1 MGGFAQALGGAGYN
15 QPPPTPSNRF
25 DPSGAMRTFFPITNF
40 FASPGDPSSYTSTHG
55 GQAPAPGQLAYEGI
69 NPKQDSLTQYL
80 RSLSNFTGSA
90 GQTAFGA
97 GGQGVGQAMDFWGN
111 ILSGN
116 RGAMA
121 QALSPEIQSAT
132 SGFEQQRR
140 AMDQF
145 APMGGGRAAQ
155 GAALP
160 YREAGQIS
168 NLIATLRPQAA
179 QQQGQL
185 GLNEQQIG
193 LGALQQALQALLAR
207 RGQNFQVDTANRQML
222 TSGLESL
229 MGDISRGFGG
239 AARQG
244 GP

>member
-1 MGGFAQALGGAGYN
+1 MGAFAGGFTQALGGLGPQAGGL
-15 QPPPTPSNRF
+15 TPE
-25 DPSGAMRTFFPITNF
+25 PI
-40 FASPGDPSSYTSTHG
+40 
-55 GQAPAPGQLAYEGI
+55 EG
-69 NPKQDSLTQYL
+69 NTLTKYL
-80 RSLSNFTGSA
+80 RSLTNWGGQA
-90 GQTAFGA
+90 GQQAFGA

-140 AMDQF
+140 ALDQF

-185 GLNEQQIG
+185 GLNEQQ
-193 LGALQQALQALLAR
+193 LGGNMMQTILQALLGR
-207 RGQNFQVDTANRQML
+207 RGQNVQMDIANRQAL

-229 MGDISRGFGG
+229 MGDITRGYIAGMGG
-239 AARQG
+239 GRQG

>member
-1 MGGFAQALGGAGYN
+1 MGGFAQALGGAGYS

-25 DPSGAMRTFFPITNF
+25 DPSGARRTFFPITNF

-116 RGAMA
+116 RG
-121 QALSPEIQSAT
+121 
-132 SGFEQQRR
+132 
-140 AMDQF
+140 
-145 APMGGGRAAQ
+145 
-155 GAALP
+155 
-160 YREAGQIS
+160 
-168 NLIATLRPQAA
+168 
-179 QQQGQL
+179 
-185 GLNEQQIG
+185 
-193 LGALQQALQALLAR
+193 
-207 RGQNFQVDTANRQML
+207 
-222 TSGLESL
+222 
-229 MGDISRGFGG
+229 
-239 AARQG
+239 
-244 GP
+244 